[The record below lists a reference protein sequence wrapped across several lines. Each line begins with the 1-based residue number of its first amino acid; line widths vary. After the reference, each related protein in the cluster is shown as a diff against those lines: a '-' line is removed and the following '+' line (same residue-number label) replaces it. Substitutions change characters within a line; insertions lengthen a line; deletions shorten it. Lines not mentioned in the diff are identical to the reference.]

1 MSATKTTLSF
11 AILAATAGL
20 MLVATADAGF
30 ARGNGLQGRPPCG
43 GIARLTRQSRRRPSR
58 TERRMR
64 ASVARQTRAGEV
76 ISSSK
81 RR

>member
-43 GIARLTRQSRRRPSR
+43 SDCQANKAKPPTTVSNGKTRPGSGGAPNTGGRNYQ
-58 TERRMR
+58 
-64 ASVARQTRAGEV
+64 QQ
-76 ISSSK
+76 
-81 RR
+81 

>member
-20 MLVATADAGF
+20 MLVATADTGF

-43 GIARLTRQSRRRPSR
+43 WDCQANKAKPPTTVANGKTRPGSGGAPNTGGRNYQ
-58 TERRMR
+58 
-64 ASVARQTRAGEV
+64 QQ
-76 ISSSK
+76 
-81 RR
+81 